1 MAHGDYTHIEVPA
14 DDVARARAFYE
25 AVFGWTFEEPPGM
38 SGYLLYRT
46 PSGEFGGGMG
56 VRGESAPD
64 TVRNYLLVTSV
75 EESLARATAQ
85 GGRVVEGKQG
95 IPGFGWFGVVADT
108 EGNQVGIF
116 EASPR

>member
-1 MAHGDYTHIEVPA
+1 MAHGDYAHIEVPA
-14 DDVARARAFYE
+14 DDLPRARAFYE
-25 AVFGWTFEEPPGM
+25 GAFGWTFEEPPGM

-56 VRGESAPD
+56 VRGDSAPD
-64 TVRNYLLVTSV
+64 AIRNYLLVTSV
-75 EESLARATAQ
+75 EASLARATEL
-85 GGRVVEGKQG
+85 GGRVVEGKQE